1 MIDSKRIDVK
11 SMIYKV
17 ASLEELPVIL
27 GDREIRGKG
36 KFIINPN
43 A

>member
-11 SMIYKV
+11 SMIYKT
-17 ASLEELPVIL
+17 ANLEELPGIL
-27 GDREIRGKG
+27 GNKELRGRG